1 MAAAGKTMWR
11 GACYSPVRHAR
22 SGMGVGL
29 GRWEAESG
37 REELLSFP
45 FRTPGSRCA
54 VGLLARIGLSRPRSP
69 GTVCGGG
76 SGGPDSGA
84 RDVEELSLPHD
95 LFDVSSIDVF
105 HSLLLP
111 RMRWNLVRSRK
122 GVSVEVLTGHALARA
137 LGDW

>member
-1 MAAAGKTMWR
+1 MGSGKRESKAG
-11 GACYSPVRHAR
+11 AF
-22 SGMGVGL
+22 
-29 GRWEAESG
+29 
-37 REELLSFP
+37 SFP
-45 FRTPGSRCA
+45 DAWSPGCA

-69 GTVCGGG
+69 DRVRAAGTVCGGG

-111 RMRWNLVRSRK
+111 KMRCNLVRSRK